1 MKAIFGGKIGLT
13 VSRLADSCVRAFEA
27 VLWKIMHLVL
37 STILWLV
44 LNISEGVQLI
54 KRLCTAKNQA

>member
-13 VSRLADSCVRAFEA
+13 VSRLADLCVRTLETIF
-27 VLWKIMHLVL
+27 WKTIYLFF

-44 LNISEGVQLI
+44 LNISEGLQLI
-54 KRLCTAKNQA
+54 KQLCTAKNQS